1 MLPPPPSLVERI
13 PELSD
18 GAIAYRIAVGS
29 AGTRMP
35 AFAATLTE
43 NDRWD
48 LVNFLRDY
56 HVARNVASPVSE

>member
-1 MLPPPPSLVERI
+1 M
-13 PELSD
+13 SD
-18 GAIAYRIAVGS
+18 GALAHRIAAGT

-48 LVNFLRDY
+48 LVNFLRDQW
-56 HVARNVASPVSE
+56 PP